1 MTAKQFG
8 KSVETLNGFRFWD
21 NALIAVMGLCLVA
34 PVPFAF
40 VNYNILTV
48 FWALFAVTF
57 YMWDYYHIELDPAYP
72 VSQRKS
78 SDGQDLSLAN
88 NRKIIMGAAVFPG
101 TRKTAVKAYQNKR
114 LAVSLILTA
123 GLVIQGIML
132 FNCKEPIHS
141 TPLILSDIFIV
152 SAYCINYIAIAVR
165 KGLGSSGARR
175 STGTMILCFSFAALT
190 QINRDIPDDK
200 PMGAGVIMLFN
211 AFITLS
217 VSLICYFK
225 CLRDAENT
233 ARNGEKIGEEKL

>member
-1 MTAKQFG
+1 MTAKKFR

-21 NALIAVMGLCLVA
+21 NALIAAMGLCLMA

-48 FWALFAVTF
+48 FRAMFAVTF
-57 YMWDYYHIELDPAYP
+57 YFWDYYHIELDPAYP

-78 SDGQDLSLAN
+78 SDGQDPSLAN
-88 NRKIIMGAAVFPG
+88 NRKIIIGAAVFPG

-114 LAVSLILTA
+114 FAVSLILTA

-132 FNCKEPIHS
+132 LRCKELIHS

-152 SAYCINYIAIAVR
+152 SSYCINYIAIAIG
-165 KGLGSSGARR
+165 KCLGSSGARR
-175 STGTMILCFSFAALT
+175 ITDTMILSCSFAALT

-211 AFITLS
+211 AFITLL

-233 ARNGEKIGEEKL
+233 ARNGEKIGEIKK